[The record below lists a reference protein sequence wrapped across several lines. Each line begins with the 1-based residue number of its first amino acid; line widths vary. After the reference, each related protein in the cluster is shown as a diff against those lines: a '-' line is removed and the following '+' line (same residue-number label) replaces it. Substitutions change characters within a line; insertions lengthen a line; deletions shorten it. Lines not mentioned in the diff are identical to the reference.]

1 MIKKKLY
8 LDTSVPSAYYDD
20 RQLERQKMTKEFWPR
35 LKDYEVSVSEVTIGE
50 LRKHKNEEIRG
61 KMLNLVKD
69 HNVLKPSP
77 ESEVLAKA
85 YVENGII
92 KERVKEDADH
102 IAIATI
108 AEVDYLISWNFGHL
122 VNVKTRERVKALNI
136 LKGYKPIEI
145 IAPPEL
151 GGERND

>member
-1 MIKKKLY
+1 MVKVY
-8 LDTSVPSAYYDD
+8 LDTSVPSAYYDN
-20 RQLERQKMTKEFWPR
+20 RQPERQKMTKDFWPM
-35 LKDYEVSVSEVTIGE
+35 LKDYEVSVSDVTIGE
-50 LRKHKNEEIRG
+50 LKRHKDERIKEN
-61 KMLNLVKD
+61 MLNLIKD
-69 HNVLKPSP
+69 YDVLKSSP
-77 ESEVLAKA
+77 ESEALAKA

-92 KERVKEDADH
+92 KERFKEDADH

-145 IAPPEL
+145 IALPEL
-151 GGERND
+151 GGEKND